1 MTTPLSF
8 IFYISN
14 YFFLFILVLDFF
26 PCLFVASKFSHSFYF
41 FFSFLFLV
49 YLGLHLLV
57 NCALIPQLIN
67 LRRNART
74 GSVSYSLNHQYY
86 ACSFVKGQ
94 SCWRKS
100 KENCTLPKVVNAVLR
115 ALTSA
120 NLLNLSGTSKVGG
133 N

>member
-1 MTTPLSF
+1 MVTDRYMTTPLSF

-14 YFFLFILVLDFF
+14 YFFLFILVVDFS
-26 PCLFVASKFSHSFYF
+26 PCLFVASKLSHSFSF

-67 LRRNART
+67 LRRNGRT
-74 GSVSYSLNHQYY
+74 GSVSYFLNHQYS
-86 ACSFVKGQ
+86 ASSFVKGQ

-120 NLLNLSGTSKVGG
+120 D
-133 N
+133 